1 MLSAIGS
8 LLGRK
13 AVKPS
18 ALVSVPL
25 QPRASVSTSS
35 RRREDPRDVYT
46 RVFRWKLSDALSEK
60 PASVEIVGSFTRW
73 QTVTLTHDPI
83 QNAWTVTINGI
94 PGKKTHHYMLLVNGQ
109 PYRDPACD
117 GLAEPVGFD
126 EEQFALPTEK
136 GPRVLMLFAQ
146 TK

>member
-1 MLSAIGS
+1 LSEA
-8 LLGRK
+8 
-13 AVKPS
+13 
-18 ALVSVPL
+18 
-25 QPRASVSTSS
+25 
-35 RRREDPRDVYT
+35 
-46 RVFRWKLSDALSEK
+46 FSEK

-94 PGKKTHHYMLLVNGQ
+94 PGKKTHHYMLLINGQ
-109 PYRDPACD
+109 PSCDPACD
-117 GLAEPVGFD
+117 GLAVPMGFD